1 MFPGF
6 HGLDL
11 VVILI
16 VALLIF
22 GPKRLP
28 EMGSAIG
35 KSIKEFRKGMSDL
48 TRDKEEHDPLDE
60 PFSPSYAARN
70 NLNRLSS
77 GSSLQQEPLFEP
89 TPELAHEMK
98 PQSTQGQASTASV
111 SQTEPTISE
120 GRQKAE

>member
-77 GSSLQQEPLFEP
+77 GSGLRQDPLFEP
-89 TPELAHEMK
+89 TPELVHETQ
-98 PQSTQGQASTASV
+98 PQSTQSQASPASV
-111 SQTEPTISE
+111 SKTEPTISE
-120 GRQKAE
+120 GGQKAE

>member
-1 MFPGF
+1 MVPGF

-48 TRDKEEHDPLDE
+48 TKDKDEHDPLDE

-77 GSSLQQEPLFEP
+77 GSSLRQDPLFEP
-89 TPELAHEMK
+89 TPELVHEMQ
-98 PQSTQGQASTASV
+98 PQSTQGQASPAST
-111 SQTEPTISE
+111 SKTEPASSE
-120 GRQKAE
+120 SRQKAE